1 MGIINANEPD
11 SSNVGDIPV
20 GLYYYYIDKSKLN
33 EANYLGW
40 VDTIQSIT
48 FNPFVQETD
57 LDLFKGNFDTD
68 RYGKPNGEIPNC
80 YRIAT
85 NNVIKKILGE
95 IKLFP
100 LKSELNYLQEI
111 KTYLYPFRYF
121 LVTDYINNPL
131 IIKPQLV
138 VGDNKIVIKVFT
150 APISQEGKYNI
161 FVEGYKNDID
171 GNLEGII
178 NNSSLM
184 LPVSSSAY
192 SQFLATSS
200 ASFTQGN
207 INAMLENDV
216 TLKQGVRSNE
226 LAQIQNVVSSGSGA
240 VGSLL
245 SRDIGGLFN
254 NVSNGVF
261 NALALSNQSQN
272 LRENYSLKE
281 NAIASMTNAK
291 ISDMLSTPKALKTCG
306 NDTVFNLANARYKID
321 VVEYGLD
328 SQHYAK
334 IRDYFLRYGYA
345 QNRYMNISINN
356 RKYFT
361 FIKTTICNIQGE
373 KIPHADLNEIKEI
386 FNSGITFWNM
396 KNNAVVG
403 DYQVNNEEV

>member
-85 NNVIKKILGE
+85 NNVIEKILGE

-131 IIKPQLV
+131 IIKPQHV

-226 LAQIQNVVSSGSGA
+226 LAQIQNVVGSGA
-240 VGSLL
+240 GAIGSLL

-291 ISDMLSTPKALKTCG
+291 ITDMLSTPKALKTCG

-373 KIPHADLNEIKEI
+373 KIPHSDLNEIKEI